1 MIYFLLAVCILN
13 FIFSSYCL
21 FLFLKTRKALL
32 EIVCPK
38 IDLHD
43 NQIQKLAKR

>member
-1 MIYFLLAVCILN
+1 MIYFLLILCLLN
-13 FIFSSYCL
+13 FVFSGYCL
-21 FLFLKTRKALL
+21 FLFIKTRKALL

>member
-1 MIYFLLAVCILN
+1 MIFLIVLSTLSFLL
-13 FIFSSYCL
+13 SGYCL
-21 FLFLKTRKALL
+21 FLSLKTRKALL
-32 EIVCPK
+32 EIICPK

>member
-1 MIYFLLAVCILN
+1 MIFLIVLNTLSFLL
-13 FIFSSYCL
+13 SGYCL
-21 FLFLKTRKALL
+21 FVFIKIRKALL
-32 EIVCPK
+32 EIICPK